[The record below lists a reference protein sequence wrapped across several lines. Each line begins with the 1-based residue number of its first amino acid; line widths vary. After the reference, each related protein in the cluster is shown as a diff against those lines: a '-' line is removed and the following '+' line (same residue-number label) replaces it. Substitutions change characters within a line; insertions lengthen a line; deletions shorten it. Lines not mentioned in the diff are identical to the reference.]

1 MSSRASGPARSRCR
15 RACPG
20 CPPNLRLFLPDP
32 DGEDAYPI
40 VSYTWL
46 LLYDRYADRDK
57 VAALRKFVTWGL
69 TEGQA
74 LSRGLGYIPL
84 PPEIATLSLA
94 AVERID

>member
-1 MSSRASGPARSRCR
+1 MPA
-15 RACPG
+15 
-20 CPPNLRLFLPDP
+20 NLRLFLPDP

-46 LLYDRYADRDK
+46 LLYNRYPDREK

-74 LSRGLGYIPL
+74 VSRELGYIPL
-84 PPEIATLSLA
+84 PPEVTTLSLA
-94 AVERID
+94 AVEQIN

>member
-1 MSSRASGPARSRCR
+1 MPA
-15 RACPG
+15 
-20 CPPNLRLFLPDP
+20 NLRLFLPDP

-46 LLYDRYADRDK
+46 LLYDRYPDHDK
-57 VAALRKFVTWGL
+57 AAALRKFVTWGL

-74 LSRGLGYIPL
+74 LSRDLGYIPL
-84 PPEIATLSLA
+84 PTEVATLSLA